1 LADFGFASYCYKEG
15 EYLRFKNYRGTPKSY
30 MAPEID
36 EVKRNKEHSYDA
48 MKSDIFS
55 LGVIM
60 FALVLG
66 RLPFEYAT
74 KEDKIYNLI
83 V

>member
-1 LADFGFASYCYKEG
+1 
-15 EYLRFKNYRGTPKSY
+15 
-30 MAPEID
+30 MAPEIH
-36 EVKRNKEHSYDA
+36 EVLTNRENFYDA
-48 MKSDIFS
+48 FKADIFS

-74 KEDKIYNLI
+74 KDDKIYKLI
-83 V
+83 AEQDY

>member
-1 LADFGFASYCYKEG
+1 
-15 EYLRFKNYRGTPKSY
+15 
-30 MAPEID
+30 MAPEIH
-36 EVKRNKEHSYDA
+36 EILTNKEHSYDA
-48 MKSDIFS
+48 FKADIFS

-74 KEDKIYNLI
+74 KEDKIYKLI
-83 V
+83 ADEDYESFWKQHQARIEKT

>member
-1 LADFGFASYCYKEG
+1 
-15 EYLRFKNYRGTPKSY
+15 

-66 RLPFEYAT
+66 RLPFEYAI
-74 KEDKIYNLI
+74 KEDKIYSLI

>member
-1 LADFGFASYCYKEG
+1 
-15 EYLRFKNYRGTPKSY
+15 
-30 MAPEID
+30 
-36 EVKRNKEHSYDA
+36 

-66 RLPFEYAT
+66 RLPFEYGT
-74 KEDKIYNLI
+74 KEDKIYSM
-83 V
+83 VVA

>member
-1 LADFGFASYCYKEG
+1 
-15 EYLRFKNYRGTPKSY
+15 
-30 MAPEID
+30 
-36 EVKRNKEHSYDA
+36 

-74 KEDKIYNLI
+74 KTDKIYSMI
-83 V
+83 ADEKFD

>member
-1 LADFGFASYCYKEG
+1 M
-15 EYLRFKNYRGTPKSY
+15 T
-30 MAPEID
+30 
-36 EVKRNKEHSYDA
+36 NKEQSYDA
-48 MKSDIFS
+48 FKADIFG

-74 KEDKIYNLI
+74 KEDKIYKLI
-83 V
+83 AEKDYDSFWQQHQGKLEKTELNQNQE

>member
-1 LADFGFASYCYKEG
+1 
-15 EYLRFKNYRGTPKSY
+15 
-30 MAPEID
+30 MAPEIH
-36 EVKRNKEHSYDA
+36 EVLTNREKSYDA
-48 MKSDIFS
+48 FKADIFS

-74 KEDKIYNLI
+74 KDDTIYKLIEKEDYESFWKQHQPKIEKCCIY
-83 V
+83 

>member
-1 LADFGFASYCYKEG
+1 
-15 EYLRFKNYRGTPKSY
+15 
-30 MAPEID
+30 MAPEIH
-36 EVKRNKEHSYDA
+36 EVLISREKSYDA
-48 MKSDIFS
+48 FKADIFS

-74 KEDKIYNLI
+74 KDDKIYKLI
-83 V
+83 AEEDYESFWQQHQAKMEKSPIYENQD

>member
-1 LADFGFASYCYKEG
+1 
-15 EYLRFKNYRGTPKSY
+15 
-30 MAPEID
+30 
-36 EVKRNKEHSYDA
+36 
-48 MKSDIFS
+48 MKTDIFS

-74 KEDKIYNLI
+74 KDDKNYSLI
-83 V
+83 VGEKYEEFWKQH